1 MRGKNMHIKEIEP
14 QTRRGRILKK
24 IWKALPLLFLMMT
37 VIIIII
43 LFSVINMKKAKI
55 AEAKSKTLS
64 HGRPPVNVVLM
75 ELQPTT
81 IRDLINLPGAIEPW
95 TDLEL
100 LAKIN
105 GEVIEVP
112 VKEGDKVT
120 KGQVIARI
128 DPSDYKIALDAAKA
142 YYRMAH
148 ANLKRFEKLF
158 EKRLIP
164 KSELEKNET
173 QVRTSKADM
182 EKAEL
187 NLSRCTVTAPMSG
200 VIRRLDAKKGLLLN
214 VADPIARILEID
226 RVKAVIGIPE
236 SDVATMRHI
245 DIVQLTVQAL
255 NDLRIE
261 GKKHFLAASP
271 ENIARLYKLEL
282 AISNPGGMLLPGMFV
297 RAEIV
302 KKVAKASLSVPLYTV
317 ITRNQKQFVYVEK
330 DGQAERR
337 PVELGILEDWK
348 VQIKKGLSPGDRV
361 IVEGHRNVEEAQR
374 VNVVRII
381 SGKEAIS
388 L

>member
-1 MRGKNMHIKEIEP
+1 MQGKEIEP
-14 QTRRGRILKK
+14 RTRRGRIVKM
-24 IWKALPLLFLMMT
+24 IWNALPLLFLIGT
-37 VIIIII
+37 VVIIII
-43 LFSVINMKKAKI
+43 LFSVINAEKTRI
-55 AEAKSKTLS
+55 AEAQANALA
-64 HGRPPVNVVLM
+64 HERPPTNVVILDV
-75 ELQPTT
+75 QPDT
-81 IRDLINLPGAIEPW
+81 IRDRINLPGAIEPW

-112 VKEGDKVT
+112 VTEGDKVT

-128 DPSDYKIALDAAKA
+128 DPADYQIALDAAKA
-142 YYRMAH
+142 SYRLAH

-173 QVRTSKADM
+173 QVRTTKAEM

-187 NLSRCTVTAPMSG
+187 NLSRCTVTAPISG

-236 SDVATMRHI
+236 SDVPTVRNI
-245 DIVQLTVQAL
+245 DTVELTVQAL
-255 NDLRIE
+255 NNRKIE
-261 GKKHFLAASP
+261 GRMHVLAASP

-282 AISNPGGMLLPGMFV
+282 AVANPDGMLLPGMFV

-302 KKVAKASLSVPLYTV
+302 KKVAKSSISVPLYTV
-317 ITRNQKQFVYVEK
+317 ITRNQEQFVYIEK
-330 DGQAERR
+330 DGLAERR

-361 IVEGHRNVEEAQR
+361 IVEGHRNVENGQR
-374 VNVVRII
+374 VNVVRAV
-381 SGKEAIS
+381 SGQEGAA

>member
-1 MRGKNMHIKEIEP
+1 MNAKEIEP
-14 QTRRGRILKK
+14 QTRRGRMVKM
-24 IWKALPLLFLMMT
+24 IWNALPLLFLMVAI
-37 VIIIII
+37 VIIIT
-43 LFSVINMKKAKI
+43 LFSVINTKKARL
-55 AEAKSKTLS
+55 AEAQAKALA
-64 HGRPPVNVVLM
+64 HERPPTNVVLM
-75 ELQPTT
+75 DVQPTT
-81 IRDLINLPGAIEPW
+81 IRDRINLPGAIEPW

-112 VKEGDKVT
+112 VIEGDKVT

-128 DPSDYKIALDAAKA
+128 DPIDYQIALDAAKA
-142 YYRMAH
+142 SYRLAH

-164 KSELEKNET
+164 KSEFEKNET
-173 QVRTSKADM
+173 QVQTTKAEM

-187 NLSRCTVTAPMSG
+187 NLSRSTITAPMSG
-200 VIRRLDAKKGLLLN
+200 VIRRLDAKKGLLLS

-236 SDVATMRHI
+236 SDVPTVRNI
-245 DIVQLTVQAL
+245 DTVQLTVQAL
-255 NDLRIE
+255 NNLRIE
-261 GKKHFLAASP
+261 GRKHVLAASP

-282 AISNPGGMLLPGMFV
+282 AIANPDGMLLPGMFV

-302 KKVAKASLSVPLYTV
+302 KKVAKDSLSVPLYTV
-317 ITRNQKQFVYVEK
+317 ITRNQEQFVYVEK
-330 DGQAERR
+330 DGLAERR

-348 VQIKKGLSPGDRV
+348 VQIKKGLTPGDRV
-361 IVEGHRNVEEAQR
+361 IVEGHRNVEQGQR
-374 VNVVRII
+374 VNVVRVV
-381 SGKEAIS
+381 SEKERTA